1 MSTQEIIELVLS
13 YLPDSI
19 SDSPLFMELKEK
31 CLNVPEGST
40 IMGSIYI
47 RRPLYEE
54 IISDHPELSS
64 IIKPSDRKM
73 LRIVYFRENIITLDI
88 FGDQDNYNIVI
99 REALNNTEKKDSI
112 ECFDGMKIVRSIIER
127 HKKGYCIDFHEEMK
141 CYDEDDNL
149 IPHDDKETECFDE
162 EGRLV
167 SLDYES
173 MLDDDFVD
181 RFKVPVAMARILRT
195 NFQRFQDKIN
205 RVCTIEKQESY
216 ESDLDV
222 ELLDFTG
229 PYSVENFKD
238 SYINYN
244 MQQTFLNLQAA
255 GYDDPE
261 DAFNTKYANVKLI
274 DSIGRN
280 LLAQIGPGDIVIS
293 SNITEMLDSVVTGFE
308 PAIVYT
314 KGIIIKKSDN
324 GFIMYYA
331 HIENE
336 SVILIPQELTADEA
350 KELYKRG
357 MHYENEDALK
367 DFFGFNRGI

>member
-13 YLPDSI
+13 YLPDEI
-19 SDSPLFMELKEK
+19 YNSPLFMELKER
-31 CLNVPEGST
+31 CLIVHEDST
-40 IMGSIYI
+40 LMGSIFI
-47 RRPLYEE
+47 CRELYEE

-64 IIKPSDRKM
+64 IIKPSDKKM

-88 FGDQDNYNIVI
+88 FGNQDNYNIVI
-99 REALNNTEKKDSI
+99 REVLNNAEKKDSI
-112 ECFDGMKIVRSIIER
+112 ECFGGMKTVRSIIER

-181 RFKVPVAMARILRT
+181 RFKVPIAMARILRT
-195 NFQRFQDKIN
+195 NFQKFQDKIN

-216 ESDLDV
+216 EIDLDV

-244 MQQTFLNLQAA
+244 MQQTFANLQEA

-261 DAFNTKYANVKLI
+261 DAFNYKYSNLELI
-274 DSIGRN
+274 DTIGRN
-280 LLAQIGPGDIVIS
+280 LLEQIGPGDIVIS
-293 SNITEMLDSVVTGFE
+293 SNITDMFDSVVTEFE
-308 PAIVYT
+308 PAIIYT

-336 SVILIPQELTADEA
+336 SVILIPKEITTDEA
-350 KELYKRG
+350 KELYTRG
-357 MHYENEDALK
+357 MHNENDDALK
-367 DFFGFNRGI
+367 EFFGFNRGI